1 MATFK
6 HSSKYGV
13 RSISLP
19 TRSHPTTIQVEEELN
34 KLKSWDS
41 SSSSSSCLSSK
52 VETICHGL
60 LGLGKLYKCIEDL
73 LKLPLTQQALGQ
85 HKDEKWVNEFL
96 DCPLRFLDLLGK
108 TRDSILLMKS
118 SVEDLQS
125 SLRRRRNKLGN
136 NNLDIEGCI
145 SSYWSFRRNIRK
157 DSTKNLLFL
166 KQIDD
171 GSFLHP
177 PLDLD
182 HDDDDSN
189 NHLCALVRVL
199 RESSLITSSIFQSL
213 FVFLSSSILKSK
225 PTKWAFVSRLV
236 HKGVLISCN
245 NNQQENVNVLEKVD
259 LSLSNLELLIMENLN
274 KEEVGEKIQST
285 NRRLE
290 ALVLGIQGIEEGLP
304 SLLKPRL
311 KAERIEFFLEQLSMT
326 TGVKAAAARTKRVVK
341 ITLALLG
348 LGFNTSKCKTA
359 AKMAVARIK
368 LLRNKREVVVRQMRR
383 DIAVLLHSGQ
393 DATARIRVEHVMRE
407 QNILAANEFIELFC
421 ELIVSRLSIISK
433 QRDCPADL
441 KEGIASLIFAAP
453 RCSEIPELVSLKN
466 IFEKKYGKDFVSA
479 ATDLRPSCGVNRQ
492 LIDKLSV
499 RTPPGEL
506 KLKVLKEIA
515 KEHQEGPKTFVSASS
530 FPAVIPT
537 TNVSTESNQSTT
549 RLSGGGRGGGD
560 MNFED
565 SMAAAEAAAES
576 AKKAIAAAEVAAYMA
591 MKDHNN
597 EAPQSFVYNNKL
609 DNSNNMVHQST
620 TDEKMCRSRSLPR
633 SEQRNSGDYSS
644 PTEMYGGEN
653 GYRRHSYHPTPAQ
666 HSDIKFDESDC
677 DEEIEMEEPPS
688 TTLPPKR
695 PPPSVPSSFLKQD
708 SSVRVHPKLPDYDEL
723 AARFDALK
731 FKKSQP

>member
-1 MATFK
+1 M
-6 HSSKYGV
+6 
-13 RSISLP
+13 
-19 TRSHPTTIQVEEELN
+19 
-34 KLKSWDS
+34 
-41 SSSSSSCLSSK
+41 
-52 VETICHGL
+52 
-60 LGLGKLYKCIEDL
+60 
-73 LKLPLTQQALGQ
+73 
-85 HKDEKWVNEFL
+85 
-96 DCPLRFLDLLGK
+96 
-108 TRDSILLMKS
+108 M
-118 SVEDLQS
+118 
-125 SLRRRRNKLGN
+125 
-136 NNLDIEGCI
+136 
-145 SSYWSFRRNIRK
+145 
-157 DSTKNLLFL
+157 
-166 KQIDD
+166 
-171 GSFLHP
+171 
-177 PLDLD
+177 
-182 HDDDDSN
+182 
-189 NHLCALVRVL
+189 
-199 RESSLITSSIFQSL
+199 
-213 FVFLSSSILKSK
+213 
-225 PTKWAFVSRLV
+225 
-236 HKGVLISCN
+236 
-245 NNQQENVNVLEKVD
+245 
-259 LSLSNLELLIMENLN
+259 
-274 KEEVGEKIQST
+274 
-285 NRRLE
+285 
-290 ALVLGIQGIEEGLP
+290 
-304 SLLKPRL
+304 
-311 KAERIEFFLEQLSMT
+311 
-326 TGVKAAAARTKRVVK
+326 TGVKGAAARTKRVVK
-341 ITLALLG
+341 LTLALLG

-383 DIAVLLHSGQ
+383 DIAMLLHSAQ

-479 ATDLRPSCGVNRQ
+479 ATELRPSCGVNRQ

-515 KEHQEGPKTFVSASS
+515 KEHQVEWDTAESEKELLKPPEELIEGPKTFVSASS
-530 FPAVIPT
+530 YPAVIPT
-537 TNVSTESNQSTT
+537 TNVSTEANQPTT
-549 RLSGGGRGGGD
+549 RFSGGGKGGGD

-565 SMAAAEAAAES
+565 SKAAAEAAAES

-591 MKDHNN
+591 MKDYNN
-597 EAPQSFVYNNKL
+597 EAPQPYVYNNRL

-620 TDEKMCRSRSLPR
+620 TEEKMCRSRSLPS
-633 SEQRNSGDYSS
+633 SEQRNNEDYSP

-653 GYRRHSYHPTPAQ
+653 GYRRHSYHPTSAQ

-695 PPPSVPSSFLKQD
+695 PPPSVPSSFPKQD